1 MTLRDL
7 LKKKDKVVEQEVVV
21 PEPQES
27 EDVSPTFTFMRS
39 VFRPHSAHM
48 RTSANKLQ
56 DTHTQEL
63 ISPPTF
69 SSDASSDQA
78 SLKPRTSSHES
89 RAKSLFK
96 GRARSV
102 SGASG
107 TSTSS
112 QSTHTSGGSRSP
124 NSRRL
129 SQRLGLRR
137 SNSSTHV
144 PSDLPEI
151 NSAGEDG
158 AQVESQ
164 WEKRATLLA
173 RENEKEVSRPATPT
187 GSGSR
192 SAAELRSFA
201 SMSIGGSP
209 RSGGEDKHVVSTK
222 YVDDNIQEA
231 IRLHEAGDLQTS
243 TAMFGR
249 LADPNGENN
258 ALSQVLYGLALRYV
272 VHLAF
277 LHAALITPMNPLY
290 TRQSPQSTLHT

>member
-1 MTLRDL
+1 MYL
-7 LKKKDKVVEQEVVV
+7 Q
-21 PEPQES
+21 
-27 EDVSPTFTFMRS
+27 RS
-39 VFRPHSAHM
+39 HSCAAYLDPPSYRM
-48 RTSANKLQ
+48 RTLANEFQ
-56 DTHTQEL
+56 DTNTQEL

-69 SSDASSDQA
+69 ASDASSDQA
-78 SLKPRTSSHES
+78 SLQPRTSSHES
-89 RAKSLFK
+89 RTKTLFK

-129 SQRLGLRR
+129 SQRLGLKR

-144 PSDLPEI
+144 PSDLPAI

-173 RENEKEVSRPATPT
+173 RENEKEISRPATPT

-209 RSGGEDKHVVSTK
+209 RAGGKDKHVVSTK

-277 LHAALITPMNPLY
+277 VHATFITPMNPPY
-290 TRQSPQSTLHT
+290 ARQSPQCTLHT